1 MFDNSILCSKSKCVV
16 LFSPKPSEKHDVRPN
31 TCSVLNSV
39 TNQISVE
46 GTKPAP
52 NKITAERR

>member
-31 TCSVLNSV
+31 TCSILNSV
-39 TNQISVE
+39 TYQISVE
-46 GTKPAP
+46 GNQTSSKQ
-52 NKITAERR
+52 NYR